1 MPDDKP
7 QIPDAPADPAALL
20 RHGVRRVAQA
30 QALLTLLVATGFGLR
45 GGWREALA
53 AGYGG
58 AVTILISGW
67 LGWRL
72 RRAGE
77 HAQAPAAAGLGLLY
91 SSAAMRYAAA
101 IVLLALGFGIL
112 GLSPLP
118 LAVAF
123 GLAQFGFLA
132 CVRRR

>member
-1 MPDDKP
+1 MLPTDL
-7 QIPDAPADPAALL
+7 AAVL
-20 RHGVRRVAQA
+20 RRVLWVQA
-30 QALLTLLVATGFGLR
+30 FLTLLVVAGFGIH
-45 GGWREALA
+45 GGWRNAVA

-72 RRAGE
+72 RRIGE
-77 HAQAPAAAGLGLLY
+77 RTQAVANLDFLY
-91 SSAAMRYAAA
+91 SSVALRYTAA
-101 IVLLALGFGIL
+101 IVLLALGLGVL

-118 LAVAF
+118 LVVAF

-132 CVRRR
+132 NVGRR